1 MSFDSNGSRRQAQVT
16 MLQYRAQD
24 PANNALIQ
32 PVKFGQTNENSTFVY
47 VKNETDITVFPG
59 K

>member
-1 MSFDSNGSRRQAQVT
+1 MTFDSNGSRRQAQVT

-24 PANNALIQ
+24 PANSAFIQ
-32 PVKFGQTNENSTFVY
+32 LMKFGQTNENDTFVY